1 MQQPDQVTL
10 TIDGKEVT
18 VPKGTLVLHA
28 AQKLGIDVPTFC
40 YHNKMDPLGACRMC
54 LVAIEKQKGLPP
66 ACATPVAPGMV
77 VTTKSE
83 AVEKARRGML
93 ELLLDI
99 CDNITGKS
107 LCALGEFATGPIV
120 SSIKHF
126 RDQYEEHIRTGTCR
140 LKRGLD
146 AIAV

>member
-1 MQQPDQVTL
+1 RQLDPIFSRSIRRTHPHGHVPPQAWPGCHRRVGASCIRLYERNAMQQPDQVTL

-28 AQKLGIDVPTFC
+28 AQKLGIDVPIFC

-54 LVAIEKQKGLPP
+54 LVAIEKQTGLPP

-83 AVEKARRGML
+83 AVE
-93 ELLLDI
+93 
-99 CDNITGKS
+99 
-107 LCALGEFATGPIV
+107 
-120 SSIKHF
+120 
-126 RDQYEEHIRTGTCR
+126 
-140 LKRGLD
+140 
-146 AIAV
+146 